1 MVHGIGLEL
10 YKLRSRKDVRLILL
24 VISVFYLVMVG
35 VTAIKLAYF
44 GTKFM
49 VENSFST
56 LQFIPLIVMVFAADL
71 MSSEFQQGTIKNLI
85 IAAKSRLQII
95 ASKAVAL
102 IIVIGLMYLGIFFLD
117 TIVSG
122 ALFHE
127 AFQSIIMKDTFL
139 WILGSAFETLLLGS
153 FVFFLSVISKTPAI
167 PVAIGVLVYLM
178 VGLIDGANFSLIAK
192 LSLLKWNIV
201 NMLNFK
207 AQLISHSL
215 QTQTGL
221 SITNFV
227 VGIVVYVALFLVASY
242 LVFKNKSM

>member
-35 VTAIKLAYF
+35 VTAIKPAYF

-102 IIVIGLMYLGIFFLD
+102 IIVIGLMYLGIFFPGYHCQWCPIPRGVPIDHHEGHISLD
-117 TIVSG
+117 
-122 ALFHE
+122 
-127 AFQSIIMKDTFL
+127 
-139 WILGSAFETLLLGS
+139 LGF
-153 FVFFLSVISKTPAI
+153 
-167 PVAIGVLVYLM
+167 
-178 VGLIDGANFSLIAK
+178 
-192 LSLLKWNIV
+192 
-201 NMLNFK
+201 
-207 AQLISHSL
+207 
-215 QTQTGL
+215 
-221 SITNFV
+221 
-227 VGIVVYVALFLVASY
+227 GI
-242 LVFKNKSM
+242 